1 MSQRPGRLLVVLGA
15 VYALAP
21 LAIDMYLPGLPALS
35 RDFHASASQGQLTL
49 TACLL
54 GLGIGQLFAGP
65 ISDSRGRRPP
75 LLVGMAAFAI
85 ASLVCALAPSIWAL
99 IALRFVE
106 GLAGAIGMV
115 IVLAIVRDSFD
126 GHSAARA
133 YALLIL
139 VSGVAP
145 VVAPVLGAEI
155 LRLTSWRGV
164 FIGLGIAGLALLLA
178 VAWALAETLP
188 VEARRPGGVGPALRT
203 LGALLGDG
211 RFMPFA
217 SSFALMFAAMFGY
230 IAGSSFVLENIY
242 GLSPQ
247 LYSVV
252 FAANAAGLV
261 AVAHIGGKLVARTGP
276 LVLLRAGLLLS
287 TLGAAGT
294 LLCALTHGSLALAL
308 VSLAV
313 LLAANGFNIPNSAG
327 LALQDQGERAGSA
340 SALLGLGQFCLGAAA
355 APLVGL
361 AGAHDMTP
369 MAIVIGGCVATAVAI
384 QTRHYLLSRGR

>member
-1 MSQRPGRLLVVLGA
+1 
-15 VYALAP
+15 
-21 LAIDMYLPGLPALS
+21 
-35 RDFHASASQGQLTL
+35 
-49 TACLL
+49 
-54 GLGIGQLFAGP
+54 
-65 ISDSRGRRPP
+65 
-75 LLVGMAAFAI
+75 MAAFAI